1 MKTDV
6 EILFSRMRNEINP
19 VKSKKFMDWVKQQFP
34 DKDLHHILGSYCG
47 RKGTDLLIVPIEHFE
62 HIEKAHKNMVEYF
75 ERCLP
80 ISINLLVNY
89 VNEIE
94 KKKV

>member
-1 MKTDV
+1 
-6 EILFSRMRNEINP
+6 MRNEINP
-19 VKSKKFMDWVKQQFP
+19 VKSKKFLEWAKQQFP

-47 RKGTDLLIVPIEHFE
+47 RKGTDLLIAPIEHFE
-62 HIEKAHKNMVEYF
+62 HIDKAHKNMTEYF
-75 ERCLP
+75 ERYLP

-89 VNEIE
+89 INEIE